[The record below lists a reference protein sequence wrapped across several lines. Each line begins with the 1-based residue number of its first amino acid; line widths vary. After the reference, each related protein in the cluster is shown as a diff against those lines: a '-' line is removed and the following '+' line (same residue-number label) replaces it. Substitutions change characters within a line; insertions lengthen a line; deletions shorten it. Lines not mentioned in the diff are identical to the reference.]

1 MTCVRAVCGVHRPLK
16 CLLVKLIHV
25 LHKQLI
31 RTPWYWEYNTF
42 PLLLLC
48 NSYGAGKTVIVPENK
63 VKPEGD

>member
-1 MTCVRAVCGVHRPLK
+1 MS
-16 CLLVKLIHV
+16 IHV

-31 RTPWYWEYNTF
+31 RTPLYWEYNTF

-48 NSYGAGKTVIVPENK
+48 NSYGAGKAVIVPENK